1 MALTSLYSGL
11 SGLNA
16 NALQLSLIG
25 NNLANVNTP
34 GYKSSTAAF
43 QDLLSQTLTGG
54 SSVGNVN
61 FLQVG
66 LGVTA
71 AATNQNFAQ
80 GSLQATGIN
89 TNVAIQGEGF
99 FVVKADQGVNYSRA
113 GDFHI
118 DASGNLVTSDGAF
131 VQGYTQKDPATNKI
145 ITNGALANINIP
157 PGTLFPP
164 IATSLVRLI
173 SNMDADAANG
183 TTFTSSIRVF
193 DSLGAGHQIDF
204 TWTKTGVGAYDY
216 DATVDGGEVTGG
228 TAGTPFSLLASPG
241 TMTFDST
248 GTLVQVNGAAAADTS
263 ITSPTFTNGAAAL
276 TFSLDLINPDGTSN
290 ITSYS
295 APSATSSSTQ
305 NGFPSGTL
313 SSIVIGADGTIQG
326 IFSSGKTA
334 QLARIALATFNNPSG
349 LLKLGNNR
357 YNGSFSS
364 GEPSV
369 GVPGEG
375 GRGTTAG
382 STLELSNVDMAS
394 EFINMIVAQRGY
406 QANSK
411 VITTTDEV
419 LQVALNLIR

>member
-1 MALTSLYSGL
+1 MSLTSLYSGL

-54 SSVGNVN
+54 SSSGNIN

-71 AATNQNFAQ
+71 AATNQNFSQ
-80 GSLQATGIN
+80 GSLQSTGIN

-99 FVVKADQGVNYSRA
+99 FMVKADQGVNYSRA

-145 ITNGALANINIP
+145 ITNGVLSNINIP

-164 IATSLVRLI
+164 IPTSLVRVI
-173 SNMDADAANG
+173 SNLDADAANG

-204 TWTKTGVGAYDY
+204 TWTKTGVGAYSY

-228 TAGTPFSLLASPG
+228 TAGTPFSLLAAPG

-248 GTLVQVNGAAAADTS
+248 GKLVQVDGAAAADAS
-263 ITSPTFTNGAAAL
+263 ITTPTFTNGAAAL
-276 TFSLDLINPDGTSN
+276 TFSWDLMNPDGTSN
-290 ITSYS
+290 ITNYS

-305 NGFPSGTL
+305 NGFASGTL
-313 SSIVIGADGTIQG
+313 SSIVIGSDGTIQG

-334 QLARIALATFNNPSG
+334 ELARIALATFNNPSG
-349 LLKLGNNR
+349 LLKLGSNR

-364 GEPSV
+364 GEPSI

-382 STLELSNVDMAS
+382 STLELSNVDMAA

-419 LQVALNLIR
+419 LQVALNLKQ